1 MLNILI
7 TGSNGQLGNEFRE
20 LSALYPC
27 NNFIFTDVA
36 ELDITD
42 AFRVEQFFHDY
53 NIDVVINCAGYT
65 AVDRAEQEP
74 ESAML
79 INRDSVI
86 NLVQACK
93 KYDAYLVHISTDY
106 VFDGKLQRPYR
117 EDDRPNPASS
127 YGRSKLAGE
136 EAVMSCLEKGMIIR
150 TSWLY
155 STFGINFVKTILKKS
170 AEKGRLDVV
179 DDQIGCPTY
188 ARDLA
193 AAILQILPTAL
204 SIHQFEIYHFSG
216 EGECSWYEFAKAV
229 IELANIRCQV
239 NPVTSAAYPQQAPR
253 PQYSVMDKAK
263 IKEHFGITIP
273 EWRESL
279 RECMEAWR
287 QGGMGAGKQ
296 GI

>member
-7 TGSNGQLGNEFRE
+7 TGGNGQLGNEFRE
-20 LSALYPC
+20 VSALYPYF
-27 NNFIFTDVA
+27 NFIFTDVA

-42 AFRVEQFFHDY
+42 ALKVGQFFQENNFDA
-53 NIDVVINCAGYT
+53 VINCAGYT

-79 INRDSVI
+79 INRDAVV

-155 STFGINFVKTILKKS
+155 SSFGNNFVKTILKKG
-170 AEKGRLDVV
+170 AEKGKLDVV
-179 DDQIGCPTY
+179 DDQTGCPTY

-193 AAILQILPTAL
+193 STILQILPKAL

-216 EGECSWYEFAKAV
+216 EGECSWYEFATAAIK
-229 IELANIRCQV
+229 LANIPCQV
-239 NPVTSAAYPQQAPR
+239 NPVTSAAYLQQAPR
-253 PQYSVMDKAK
+253 PQYSVMDKTK

-279 RECMEAWR
+279 RECIKELTKD
-287 QGGMGAGKQ
+287 GG
-296 GI
+296 